1 VLLKIQVSFCNL
13 LYKTLILVIAVAANK
28 SDLFEKEQVPEKEA
42 RDFAK
47 SIGAIFRSTSAYSAS
62 GIEDLFK
69 AIGLKFLDPNYV
81 DEESSQAK
89 PPASSSS
96 GGAKPSPSPVQQRQ
110 KVTLQKDKITTKKDK
125 KKCC

>member
-1 VLLKIQVSFCNL
+1 MNSLL
-13 LYKTLILVIAVAANK
+13 LVVAVAANK

-69 AIGLKFLDPNYV
+69 AIGLKFLDPSYV
-81 DEESSQAK
+81 DEDTSSQSK
-89 PPASSSS
+89 PPSSS
-96 GGAKPSPSPVQQRQ
+96 GSGGSKPSPSPVQQRQ
-110 KVTLQKDKITTKKDK
+110 KVTLKKDVHTSK
-125 KKCC
+125 KDGKGCC